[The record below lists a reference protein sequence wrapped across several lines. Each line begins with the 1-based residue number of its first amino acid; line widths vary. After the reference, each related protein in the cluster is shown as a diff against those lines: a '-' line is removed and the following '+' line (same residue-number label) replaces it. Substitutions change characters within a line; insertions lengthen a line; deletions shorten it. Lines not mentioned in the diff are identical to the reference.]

1 VANYWDFLVAVDD
14 HLVDSPLGY
23 VAQPH
28 ELYPIAERAGL
39 APVGVGNRSA
49 ANWTGLLVDKG
60 LLEMGP
66 LGGGDRRPIPPGYL
80 WSEHDLSRFRDF
92 SLYAKSRVI

>member
-1 VANYWDFLVAVDD
+1 LP
-14 HLVDSPLGY
+14 SPLGY